1 MSVYAV
7 NHTLPV
13 TSGVRTFTPS
23 PLRALL
29 PSVGGTKVMLGLVAM
44 ATTVDCLY
52 ASVKALVCAV
62 EGNDMAL
69 KDMART
75 GGFKVSGGGK
85 NGGWC
90 GTIVKIYFVI
100 FILIIISCWFNY
112 SAPDPWDVAP
122 VQVLPTQQPHPPP
135 HSQSCWNTG

>member
-7 NHTLPV
+7 TTYSTPCSV

-75 GGFKVSGGGK
+75 GGFKVGEGRGGETGRMV
-85 NGGWC
+85 GG
-90 GTIVKIYFVI
+90 V
-100 FILIIISCWFNY
+100 
-112 SAPDPWDVAP
+112 
-122 VQVLPTQQPHPPP
+122 VLL
-135 HSQSCWNTG
+135 

>member
-1 MSVYAV
+1 MKHPPLSA
-7 NHTLPV
+7 TAA
-13 TSGVRTFTPS
+13 GVRTFTPS

-75 GGFKVSGGGK
+75 GGFKVCGGGR
-85 NGGWC
+85 GRGWNVVV
-90 GTIVKIYFVI
+90 GYVVKEMVPLVDFRY
-100 FILIIISCWFNY
+100 
-112 SAPDPWDVAP
+112 
-122 VQVLPTQQPHPPP
+122 
-135 HSQSCWNTG
+135 

>member
-7 NHTLPV
+7 TTYSTPCSV

-69 KDMART
+69 KDRART
-75 GGFKVSGGGK
+75 GGLKVGEGRGGDGK

-90 GTIVKIYFVI
+90 RTIVKIYFLN
-100 FILIIISCWFNY
+100 FILIIISCW
-112 SAPDPWDVAP
+112 
-122 VQVLPTQQPHPPP
+122 
-135 HSQSCWNTG
+135 